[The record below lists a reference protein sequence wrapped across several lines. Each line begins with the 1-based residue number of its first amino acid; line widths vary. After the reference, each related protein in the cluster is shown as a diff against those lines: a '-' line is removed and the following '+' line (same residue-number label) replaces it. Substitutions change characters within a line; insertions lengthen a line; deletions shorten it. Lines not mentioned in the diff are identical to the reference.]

1 MKNSVDTIFMK
12 YKFNKD
18 YSILFKYVYKEKIK
32 NTSKYI
38 LLYILMNKMI
48 IKKCKYAYYRFS

>member
-48 IKKCKYAYYRFS
+48 IKKCKYVYYRFS